1 MTDSSPSECRQARH
15 IFLMWLSQWKLT
27 ALDRASAESILA
39 FVLDSMGVQPD
50 HDAFWLYLQQFFD
63 PSIDGTAFVADPEM
77 KHRLVDGARL
87 LPPRQAKRLL
97 EHLSGSYSLSG
108 EDVAFWRIVEKA
120 LEYDAAQ
127 PPKHRPARLV

>member
-1 MTDSSPSECRQARH
+1 MADTNPSESSAAPQ

-27 ALDRASAESILA
+27 ALHCASAESILA
-39 FVLDSMGVQPD
+39 FILDSMRAKPD
-50 HDAFWLYLQQFFD
+50 HDAFWLYLKQFFD
-63 PSIDGTAFVADPEM
+63 PSIDDTCGANPEM
-77 KHRLVDGARL
+77 SHRLLDGARL

-97 EHLSGSYSLSG
+97 EHLSGSYSLSV
-108 EDVAFWRIVEKA
+108 EDDAFWRIVEKA